1 MSVNLVR
8 GGLFLSL
15 LFLIKRASFI
25 ANNQAYTGNTIFE
38 NTMLYMA

>member
-1 MSVNLVR
+1 MNAKLVR

-15 LFLIKRASFI
+15 LFLIKRAPFI
-25 ANNQAYTGNTIFE
+25 ANNQAYAGNSIFE